1 MRESSLLGCICFAG
15 FNFSL
20 TFALKVYADIFSEG
34 RPAYWSGYYTTR
46 PFMKR
51 LARELEGH
59 LRYYYG
65 NSEFDVHVMS
75 WRNLSQGLG
84 DPLHVLVRP
93 LAAVGRL
100 GGHQPLRLIALLRA
114 G

>member
-1 MRESSLLGCICFAG
+1 M
-15 FNFSL
+15 
-20 TFALKVYADIFSEG
+20 KVYADIFSEG

-59 LRYYYG
+59 LRYYG

-75 WRNLSQGLG
+75 SRNLSQGLG
-84 DPLHVLVRP
+84 DPLHVLVRSLP
-93 LAAVGRL
+93 SVGRL
-100 GGHQPLRLIALLRA
+100 GRHQPLRVIVVL
-114 G
+114 

>member
-1 MRESSLLGCICFAG
+1 M
-15 FNFSL
+15 
-20 TFALKVYADIFSEG
+20 KVYADIFSEG

-59 LRYYYG
+59 LRYNG
-65 NSEFDVHVMS
+65 SSEFDVHVMS
-75 WRNLSQGLG
+75 SRNLSQGLG
-84 DPLHVLVRP
+84 DPLHPLVRP

-100 GGHQPLRLIALLRA
+100 GGHQPLRLIALLWA

>member
-1 MRESSLLGCICFAG
+1 MREGSLLGYICFAFPG

-20 TFALKVYADIFSEG
+20 LSTLKVYADIFSEG

-59 LRYYYG
+59 LRY
-65 NSEFDVHVMS
+65 
-75 WRNLSQGLG
+75 
-84 DPLHVLVRP
+84 
-93 LAAVGRL
+93 
-100 GGHQPLRLIALLRA
+100 
-114 G
+114 